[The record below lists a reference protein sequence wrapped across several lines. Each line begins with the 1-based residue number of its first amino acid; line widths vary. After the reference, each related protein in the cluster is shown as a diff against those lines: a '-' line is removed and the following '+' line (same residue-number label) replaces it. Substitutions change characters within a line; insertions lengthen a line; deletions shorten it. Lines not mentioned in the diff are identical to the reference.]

1 MRCVLIGPV
10 WRPARWVVPFVVC
23 VLAVLGGTAAAQQTG
38 YTTATVEIPP
48 MIEVIAWPQAEVELS
63 GARLGEAWASVPLVL
78 SLRSNTPWRV
88 EVESDSEAGVLREF
102 DTALGTYVDGGRTT
116 VNPVYLQMVD
126 GMDPVHLGST
136 PIVLAES
143 AVPTGAT
150 VQHIRFHIMF
160 RPTFDDVPLPAGH
173 TYRVRLTYTVG
184 MGF

>member
-1 MRCVLIGPV
+1 MRCVLIGPA

-63 GARLGEAWASVPLVL
+63 GESIVPEWRSVPLIL
-78 SLRSNTPWRV
+78 LFRTNTSWRV
-88 EVESDSEAGVLREF
+88 EVQTDSDTGVLREF
-102 DTALGTYVDGGRTT
+102 DTVRGVYVEDGRTT
-116 VNPVYLQMVD
+116 VNPVYLELEEASN
-126 GMDPVHLGST
+126 PITIGSAPT
-136 PIVLAES
+136 VLAES
-143 AVPTGAT
+143 PVPTGT
-150 VQHIRFHIMF
+150 VGHELLFHIMF